1 MANLQPMNL
10 TIQPQDRFMQPGSFL
25 PGHAGIKIECATE
38 QELDLACLEFQQQ
51 LSVLSISHQ
60 VRKEILC
67 KNNKYSA
74 CFSLHS
80 DWLDTYAKNY
90 DTLQLCQKLELD
102 TYGKPADLDKEI
114 LLAMLLA
121 PVAFK
126 FPSHAEL
133 ASVVQMRKNI
143 VNAARKTTLDFQTTE
158 AERPNEYWTF
168 DEETGFTLLPG
179 KPLITA
185 LKKATQPDESGKLY
199 SFACYRAT
207 EYVILLGIAQELE
220 RINPQLF
227 RTLQKQWE
235 EEAIMSGRF
244 HEVFLREYGSM
255 DAPLPPQYY
264 VPGDRLWFRNP
275 DEHSSNVTGYE
286 GSWVFYIG
294 DGLFTNFW
302 KPEAHYT
309 LTSKCL
315 EIYHWRHATYL
326 DPTGELKI
334 NENIVE
340 ERVRKSM
347 QNPAEVEN
355 ILQIM
360 LRYREPQGVY
370 VNGGCIDATREYPRY
385 VRPETTDM
393 VISVA

>member
-1 MANLQPMNL
+1 MPNSQQKYLYAPQQNCDLQTGSL
-10 TIQPQDRFMQPGSFL
+10 LHGHTGIQ
-25 PGHAGIKIECATE
+25 IECATE
-38 QELDLACLEFQQQ
+38 QELDLSCRKLQQQ
-51 LSVLSISHQ
+51 FSAHSINQH
-60 VRKEILC
+60 VHKALFRE
-67 KNNKYSA
+67 NDRHSA
-74 CFSLHS
+74 CFSLNS
-80 DWLDTYAKNY
+80 QWLDTYTRDY
-90 DTLQLCQKLELD
+90 DTLRLCQQLNFD
-102 TYGKPADLDKEI
+102 SYSKPADLDKEI
-114 LLAMLLA
+114 LLAMLMA
-121 PVAFK
+121 PLAFK

-133 ASVVQMRKNI
+133 AAVVQMRKNI
-143 VNAARKTTLDFQTTE
+143 VYAARKTTLDFQTTE
-158 AERPNEYWTF
+158 AERPGEYWTF

-227 RTLQKQWE
+227 GTLQKQWE

-255 DAPLPPQYY
+255 EAPLPPKYY

-286 GSWVFYIG
+286 GSWVFYLG

-302 KPEAHYT
+302 KSDAHYT

-326 DPTGELKI
+326 DQTGELKI
-334 NENIVE
+334 NEGIVE
-340 ERVRKSM
+340 ERVRSSM

-370 VNGGCIDATREYPRY
+370 DKGGCIDATREYPRY
-385 VRPETTDM
+385 ICPDTTDM

>member
-1 MANLQPMNL
+1 MNMNDLQHD
-10 TIQPQDRFMQPGSFL
+10 TDMQTGL
-25 PGHAGIKIECATE
+25 PASGHTGIHIECTNE
-38 QELDLACLEFQQQ
+38 RDLDSSCQKVGQLLAAHALDQYVQQAFSRGKDTCSAFFS
-51 LSVLSISHQ
+51 LGPGL
-60 VRKEILC
+60 RT
-67 KNNKYSA
+67 KNN
-74 CFSLHS
+74 
-80 DWLDTYAKNY
+80 
-90 DTLQLCQKLELD
+90 DTLQLCEQFRLD
-102 TYGKPADLDKEI
+102 TRGKPADLDKEI
-114 LLAMLLA
+114 LLAMLMS
-121 PVAFK
+121 PVAFR
-126 FPSHAEL
+126 FPNYEEL
-133 ASVVQMRKNI
+133 DSLIHMRKNI
-143 VNAARKTTLDFQTTE
+143 VLAARKTVLDFHTTE
-158 AERPNEYWTF
+158 AERPAEYWIF
-168 DEETGFTLLPG
+168 DEDTGFTLQPG

-220 RINPQLF
+220 RVNPALF
-227 RTLQKQWE
+227 ATLQNQWE

-255 DAPLPPQYY
+255 EAPLPPRYY

-286 GSWVFYIG
+286 GSWVFYLG

-302 KPEAHYT
+302 KSDTHYT

-326 DPTGELKI
+326 DPSGELKI

-340 ERVRKSM
+340 ERVRNAM

-360 LRYREPQGVY
+360 LCYREPQGVY
-370 VNGGCIDATREYPRY
+370 VKGGCIDATREYPRY

-393 VISVA
+393 VISIA